1 MRTNHKFTAIFS
13 VALLSILLLTAS
25 TQSVKAAT
33 NQVSILSGQ
42 GGAGEFSNPSGVSV
56 APDGTVYVA
65 DRENFEIKRVVSGKV
80 SAFAR
85 TAPTADGNV
94 LNSFCGVHA
103 KNPDEIWAS
112 NCENSKVFRFNSAGA
127 LIRTYVLALPFKSV
141 CVGCIDWSAGIVV
154 DDFGGIFLTDEFN
167 DVILRIDQATG
178 QTSVWAGQPGIKG
191 SQNGDAKS
199 STFNLPRGIAIDSR
213 GNLLV
218 ADQSNGS
225 IRRIT
230 PQGVVSTV
238 QSGLPRPVGVAID
251 SNDSIYVTSDIWD
264 GSIITKVGQG
274 RIYDDS
280 SATINYGVNGTVVGQ
295 LTFATNGGLAI
306 DSRGTNPSNN
316 IYVTDLL
323 NHSIKIFSA
332 SGKLIG
338 RFGSEDSYGV
348 SAPGTSK
355 QFYMHPN
362 HTFPLADGT
371 YLVLDNFTIKHI
383 GPTGVI
389 LKVTRL
395 ERGCWY
401 ANGAA
406 FTPDGTFFCAQGNT
420 IEVRFTNGTWTTIG
434 NATAGKA
441 DGNSS
446 SARFR
451 LPEGMAVFKGSVY
464 VADIGNKQI
473 RKVTRIAGTSD
484 FQVTTVL
491 GTGTWDGGGDVMARS
506 KANFASPT
514 RIAIDGNGN
523 LYIADGGVDSIY
535 KTSVVQDSD
544 VTRVGRYIGS
554 WPSSMVADG
563 DGIVYVSGWGGK
575 IHKVEN
581 NKMTYFAGSG
591 VGNKLGTADTSVFNR
606 PTGLSIDPKGQLIIA
621 DRDSQLIKKISI
633 DAEPNFYTA
642 TPVSAYSAYLSAA
655 PVQTPVLTSESDQ
668 TLSAR
673 LIATNQTGLIA
684 RTYQAPNTDVPARDV
699 KGLNLCEVSI
709 EKKFDLNWGYSPIS
723 YGSGCN
729 SKRFLVNYKGFI
741 TMPDAG
747 RSSARRMYISAAGG
761 AYLKIGENFIIDKW
775 REEGGIASWPYDA
788 NKVFDFVGGKQ
799 YPIDIWYFKDQN
811 SSSTSSA
818 TLKLR
823 WSTLPGNNG
832 TTSFIDEKY
841 FAPAKSESANIVAP
855 VSPSGPSVSINLNFI
870 NLKVKVPDNA
880 TSVVLYAPEFGVT
893 KAKPLIGK
901 IKAGLATFEVAV
913 SSKFAGKKGVLQLV
927 TGNAVGESTPL
938 KVPVTVPKVVTKP
951 VPKVKPILKPQVQQ
965 TVSCEKGGIK
975 RSFEGTSC
983 PPGYTRG

>member
-1 MRTNHKFTAIFS
+1 MRTHHKFTAIFS
-13 VALLSILLLTAS
+13 VAVLSISLLTVS
-25 TQSVKAAT
+25 VQSAKAAT

-42 GGAGEFSNPSGVSV
+42 GGAGEFTNPSGVSV
-56 APDGTVYVA
+56 APDGSVYVA

-80 SAFAR
+80 TTFAR

-94 LNSFCGVHA
+94 LNSFCGVYA
-103 KNPDEIWAS
+103 KSSDEIWAS
-112 NCENSKVFRFNSAGA
+112 NCENSKVHKYNSAGS
-127 LIRTYVLALPFKSV
+127 LVRTYVLALPFKSV
-141 CVGCIDWSAGIVV
+141 CVSCIDWSAGIVV

-178 QTSVWAGQPGIKG
+178 QTSVWAGQPGVKG

-238 QSGLPRPVGVAID
+238 QSGIPRPVGVAID
-251 SNDSIYVTSDIWD
+251 SSDSIYVTSDIWD

-280 SATINYGVNGTVVGQ
+280 AATINYGVNGTVVGQ
-295 LTFATNGGLAI
+295 LTYATNGGLAI

-323 NHSIKIFSA
+323 NHSIKIFSS

-395 ERGCWY
+395 EKGCWY

-420 IEVRFTNGTWTTIG
+420 IEVRFPNGTWTTIG

-464 VADIGNKQI
+464 VADIGNRQI

-575 IHKVEN
+575 IYKVEN

-591 VGNKLGTADTSVFNR
+591 VGNKLGAADTSVFNR
-606 PTGLSIDPKGQLIIA
+606 PTGLSIDIKGQLIVA

-633 DAEPNFYTA
+633 DGEPNFYTA
-642 TPVSAYSAYLSAA
+642 TPASAYSAYMSA
-655 PVQTPVLTSESDQ
+655 TPTQSQGFTAEQEKLISEKYI
-668 TLSAR
+668 L
-673 LIATNQTGLIA
+673 TNQTGLIS
-684 RTYQAPNTDVPARDV
+684 RIYQSSNTEIPAKDVA
-699 KGLNLCEVSI
+699 GLNLCAIGTSKSGELDKNSGFPRGGGCDNNLYLMSY
-709 EKKFDLNWGYSPIS
+709 KGYITFPNT
-723 YGSGCN
+723 GSSGA
-729 SKRFLVNYKGFI
+729 KRF
-741 TMPDAG
+741 
-747 RSSARRMYISAAGG
+747 YISAPGG
-761 AYLKIGENFIIDKW
+761 ALLRIGEKVVIDKW
-775 REEGGIASWPYDA
+775 SESAGNETWP
-788 NKVFDFVGGKQ
+788 FDKFGDFKAESGKQ
-799 YPIDIWYFKDQN
+799 YPIEVLYFRH
-811 SSSTSSA
+811 TSMTSA
-818 TLKLR
+818 KGLKLY
-823 WSTLPGNNG
+823 WSTNEKYSASNTEVIP
-832 TTSFIDEKY
+832 EKY
-841 FAPAKSESANIVAP
+841 FSPSKSESANIVAP
-855 VSPSGPSVSINLNFI
+855 VSPSGPTVSVNLNFI

-893 KAKPLIGK
+893 KVKPLIGK
-901 IKAGLATFEVAV
+901 IKSGFATFEVAV
-913 SSKFAGKKGVLQLV
+913 STKFAGKKGILQLV
-927 TGNAVGESTPL
+927 TGNAVGESKPL

-951 VPKVKPILKPQVQQ
+951 APKVTPIAKPPAQQ
-965 TVSCEKGGIK
+965 TVVCEKGGIK
-975 RSFEGTSC
+975 RSFDAAEC